1 MGLCV
6 GWGCPIFSW
15 PGEVLLVTLGLG
27 LGPGFGSPPLVTW
40 KTLPDKISS
49 VSKVGLGGLCTGR
62 PLTLAGFRQEGP
74 VCAGRGLWHQVS
86 FLTLSTT
93 DGARARPAAATLNR
107 GMDSV

>member
-1 MGLCV
+1 MKA
-6 GWGCPIFSW
+6 
-15 PGEVLLVTLGLG
+15 VTIAPSVKLSSV
-27 LGPGFGSPPLVTW
+27 PPSPARS
-40 KTLPDKISS
+40 ISS